1 VRRDDIAIAA
11 GVAGLTVVAT
21 VVVGR
26 YHDGGASIGAALPGA
41 AGLALA
47 WRRDKPVAVLAAVLA
62 LTLAY
67 WVSDLPP
74 GPVFLPLIVAFFSA
88 HLAGH
93 RLAAVLSL
101 AAGWLGFAFLA
112 PLARGDDV
120 TTTGAASLAAWLL
133 VLLGAAEV
141 IRWRRA
147 YRAEARRASEDEA
160 RRRAGEERLRIAR
173 ELHDVLAHDI
183 SLINVQA
190 GVALHLI
197 DERPEQ
203 AREALAAIKLASKD
217 ALGELRSVLDA
228 LRAEGPAPR
237 APTAGLARLDE
248 VVAGAAAA
256 GLRVDTAVEGVVEP
270 LPAAVDLAAF
280 RIVQEA
286 VTNVIRHAG
295 PATAAVRLRYGPGD
309 LVVEVCDDGRG
320 GVANGH
326 GNGLAG
332 MAERA
337 AALGGT
343 LDAGPRS
350 GGGFRVYARLPRGPG
365 PREAGSLAPSARTPS
380 ETSPGRSGDEAAGRG
395 RSEAS
400 R

>member
-1 VRRDDIAIAA
+1 VRRTDLAIAA
-11 GVAGLTVVAT
+11 GVAGFTVLAT
-21 VVVGR
+21 VLAAA
-26 YHDGGASIGAALPGA
+26 HHGGGDSIGVAGVALLGA
-41 AGLALA
+41 AGLVLA
-47 WRRDKPVAVLAAVLA
+47 WRRERPAAVLAAVLA

-67 WVSDLPP
+67 WVSGLPP
-74 GPVFLPLIVAFFSA
+74 GPVFLPLIVAFYTA
-88 HLAGH
+88 HLTGH

-101 AAGWLGFAFLA
+101 VGGLVGFAIVS
-112 PLARGDDV
+112 PLARGEDV
-120 TTTGAASLAAWLL
+120 TGTGAASLAAWLL
-133 VLLGAAEV
+133 VLLAVAEV

-147 YRAEARRASEDEA
+147 YRAEARRAREDEA
-160 RRRAGEERLRIAR
+160 RRQAGEERLRIAR

-203 AREALAAIKLASKD
+203 AREALAAIKHASKD
-217 ALGELRSVLDA
+217 ALGELRSVLEA

-256 GLRVDTAVEGVVEP
+256 GLRVDAEVEGAPET

-286 VTNVIRHAG
+286 VTNVIRHADT
-295 PATAAVRLRYGPGD
+295 ATAAVRLRYDAAD

-343 LDAGPRS
+343 LDAGPRA
-350 GGGFRVYARLPRGPG
+350 GGGFRVYARLPR
-365 PREAGSLAPSARTPS
+365 
-380 ETSPGRSGDEAAGRG
+380 
-395 RSEAS
+395 
-400 R
+400 

>member
-11 GVAGLTVVAT
+11 GVAGLTGLVT
-21 VVVGR
+21 VLAGR
-26 YHDGGASIGAALPGA
+26 YHDGGASTLGVVLPGA
-41 AGLALA
+41 AGLLLA
-47 WRRDKPVAVLAAVLA
+47 WRRERPVAVLGAVLA

-67 WVSDLPP
+67 WLLDLPG
-74 GPVFLPLIVAFFSA
+74 GPVFLPLVVAFFTA
-88 HLAGH
+88 HHEGH
-93 RLAAVLSL
+93 RTAATASL
-101 AAGWLGFAFLA
+101 AAGWVGFAFLA

-120 TTTGAASLAAWLL
+120 TATGAATLAAWLL

-141 IRWRRA
+141 IR
-147 YRAEARRASEDEA
+147 ARRAARAESARAREDEA
-160 RRRAGEERLRIAR
+160 RRQAGEERLRIAR

-203 AREALAAIKLASKD
+203 ARDALAAIKHASKD
-217 ALGELRSVLDA
+217 ALGELRSVLEA
-228 LRAEGPAPR
+228 LRAAGPAPR

-256 GLRVDTAVEGVVEP
+256 GLRVDTAIEGDPQP

-295 PATAAVRLRYGPGD
+295 AAGAAVRLRYGPDD
-309 LVVEVCDDGRG
+309 LVVEVTDDGRG
-320 GVANGH
+320 GAVNGH
-326 GNGLAG
+326 GSGLAG

-343 LDAGPRS
+343 LDAGPRP
-350 GGGFRVYARLPRGPG
+350 GGGFAVRARLPHGAG
-365 PREAGSLAPSARTPS
+365 TREPGSLAPWASTPS
-380 ETSPGRSGDEAAGRG
+380 ETSPQDEA
-395 RSEAS
+395 SP
-400 R
+400 

>member
-1 VRRDDIAIAA
+1 MQRRTDLAIAA
-11 GVAGLTVVAT
+11 GVAGLTVAAT
-21 VVVGR
+21 ALTSR
-26 YHDGGASIGAALPGA
+26 YHDGTPGVLGFALLGG
-41 AGLALA
+41 AGLALT
-47 WRRDKPVAVLAAVLA
+47 WRRDNPGAVLAAVLA

-67 WVSDLPP
+67 WLLDLPG

-88 HLAGH
+88 HLEGR
-93 RLAAVLSL
+93 RLAAALSL
-101 AAGWLGFAFLA
+101 AGGWIGFAFLA
-112 PLARGDDV
+112 PLARGDAV
-120 TTTGAASLAAWLL
+120 TAGGAGSLAAWLL
-133 VLLGAAEV
+133 VLLGAAEA

-147 YRAEARRASEDEA
+147 YRAEARRAREDEA
-160 RRRAGEERLRIAR
+160 RRQRGEERLRIAR

-203 AREALAAIKLASKD
+203 ARDALAAIKHASKD
-217 ALGELRSVLDA
+217 ALGELRSVLEA
-228 LRAEGPAPR
+228 LRADGPAPR

-256 GLRVDTAVEGVVEP
+256 GLRLDTEIEGDPAP

-295 PATAAVRLRYGPGD
+295 TASAAVRLRYEPGD
-309 LVVEVCDDGRG
+309 LVVEVCDEGVG
-320 GVANGH
+320 GTVNGH

-343 LDAGPRS
+343 LAAGPRS
-350 GGGFRVYARLPRGPG
+350 GGGFRVYARLPRSTPG
-365 PREAGSLAPSARTPS
+365 ASPGVSPPGLPG
-380 ETSPGRSGDEAAGRG
+380 ETSPERSGDEAARRG

-400 R
+400 P